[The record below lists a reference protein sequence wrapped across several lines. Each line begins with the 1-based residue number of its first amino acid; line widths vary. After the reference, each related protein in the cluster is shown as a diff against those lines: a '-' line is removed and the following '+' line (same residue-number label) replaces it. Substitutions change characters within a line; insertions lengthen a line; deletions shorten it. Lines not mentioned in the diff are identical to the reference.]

1 MLALLQEHFVNGCGD
16 LAVVFQVC
24 VTARSDVPAFGPAL
38 PEDSVFT
45 CADDLRH
52 FLLTKLINAEHAC
65 YRAHKFAKL
74 EVHATRQQAEAA
86 RVG

>member
-1 MLALLQEHFVNGCGD
+1 M
-16 LAVVFQVC
+16 C

-74 EVHATRQQAEAA
+74 EV
-86 RVG
+86 RVGEQLLLDFNAYCLKYI